1 MPEIDG
7 LAEVPYITSDEAL
20 RLPKQ
25 PRRLIILGGG
35 YIAAEMAHFFGAL
48 GTEVT
53 IVHRG
58 PRLLRHEDD
67 DAAAR
72 FTEVYQRRFTS

>member
-1 MPEIDG
+1 
-7 LAEVPYITSDEAL
+7 
-20 RLPKQ
+20 
-25 PRRLIILGGG
+25 
-35 YIAAEMAHFFGAL
+35 MAHFFGAL